1 MTAVAETDLHTPS
14 TGSDVP
20 AVVAVVVAHNPGDH
34 FEQCL
39 ESLKN
44 QDYENL
50 SVLVVDAGSDEPIAE
65 RVAEALP
72 VAYLHRLAGDPGFSV
87 AANQA
92 LELVSGSP
100 FLLFCHDDVVLSPDC
115 LSILVSELYRGNA
128 GIAGPKLVRWN
139 DSRRLAQL
147 GMGSDRFG
155 VMVDQV
161 EQGEFDQDQYDSV
174 RQVFVAPGGV
184 QLVRSDLFTALGGF
198 DPTIKVLGE
207 DLDFCWRAHI
217 AGARVLV
224 VPDARARHLESFSQN
239 ANPRERRQLIN
250 RHRLRTVLATADRR
264 AMFTSVPLAFALL
277 ILEGLAAML
286 AGRRSQA
293 RDILAAIP
301 WNLSRLDDI
310 RRRRR
315 LVRRTRSISNK
326 DVAGLQARGSARLAN
341 FSRGQFSARQDRFSD
356 MVGSVRSSFAG
367 ADAGNVRDATV
378 ITAFILLLLVFG
390 SRHLLTRGVAS
401 VGQIPT
407 VPAGREL
414 LGEWLSGWR
423 TNGTGGPGNAPTAFL
438 FLALGRFLFFWAAGL
453 FQTLV
458 AVAPVLLAPVAM
470 YRSLRPLGSSRAAAA
485 AALVYTC
492 CPLITSAFST
502 GQWEAMVIFAAAP
515 YLIASMLKLHGVS
528 PFGFQDG
535 EPGPTIVD
543 RAVPVRLIRYALLVA
558 VVASFAPS
566 VVPIA
571 VATALMMIP
580 ASLLL
585 ANGRPLEGLGAAALA
600 VIGPVALHGP
610 WSFDV
615 LQDISWGWLMGPQPL
630 ASGTSSMLDLI
641 RFAPGSVAPQLLM
654 FGFVAL
660 AVLGLVVSRTE
671 VFHVSA
677 HGWFLASS
685 SWLVIWADRR
695 GWIPVELPSAEAFLA
710 IGAAGLCFAIAAGLL
725 SLERDRLANDR
736 EAFTSRARTVTMA
749 AGSVAVAAVFLSG
762 LVSALDGAWGA
773 PQSSF
778 ASSVEFLTRQRAQ
791 DGDQVAPGRVV
802 WIGDAD
808 VLPAGVARSQGGAEY
823 TVTENTMTDFSG
835 RWHPSAPGS
844 TAGIGR
850 QIDLAASGQV
860 VRLGRLLAPYG
871 VDFVVVAQQLA
882 PAPYDGPVVPPDTG
896 LLRALSQQLDL
907 ERVPGVPDLV
917 VFRNRSS
924 SGVAPLLSS
933 VEQAQATT
941 AAEQLDVDLATGSA
955 AVETLGPGEWT
966 VDVPADTSVLVSIH
980 NSSIEA
986 SGTSSEIISGFDR
999 LVVIPSGPAG
1009 EVTLTFGSRLVRRLA
1024 IIAQFLLVAIGV
1036 IVGQTRREVAR

>member
-1 MTAVAETDLHTPS
+1 MTAVAQTDLQSPT

-50 SVLVVDAGSDEPIAE
+50 SVLVIDAGSDEPIAE

-100 FLLFCHDDVVLSPDC
+100 FLLFCHDDVVLAPDC

-174 RQVFVAPGGV
+174 RQVFIAPGGV

-198 DPTIKVLGE
+198 DPSIKVLGE

-239 ANPRERRQLIN
+239 ANPREHRQLTY

-264 AMFTSVPLAFALL
+264 AMFTTVPLAFALL

-286 AGRRSQA
+286 AGRRSQG

-301 WNLSRLDDI
+301 WNLSRFDDI

-315 LVRRTRSISNK
+315 LVKRTRSVSNK
-326 DVAGLQARGSARLAN
+326 DVAGLQAGGSARLAS

-378 ITAFILLLLVFG
+378 ITTFVLLLVIFG
-390 SRHLLTRGVAS
+390 SRHLLTRGVPA

-407 VPAGREL
+407 IPSGRDL

-438 FLALGRFLFFWAAGL
+438 FLAIGRFAFFWAAGL

-458 AVAPVLLAPVAM
+458 ALAPVLLAPLAM
-470 YRSLRPLGSSRAAAA
+470 YRSLRPLGSARAAAA
-485 AALVYTC
+485 AALLYAC
-492 CPLITSAFST
+492 CPLVTSAFSS
-502 GQWEAMVIFAAAP
+502 GQWEALVVFAAAP
-515 YLIASMLKLHGVS
+515 YLIGSLLKLHGVS
-528 PFGFQDG
+528 PYGFTGG
-535 EPGPTIVD
+535 EPGPTVVD
-543 RAVPVRLIRYALLVA
+543 RSVPVRLIRFAFLVA
-558 VVASFAPS
+558 LVASFAPS
-566 VVPIA
+566 VIPIA
-571 VATALMMIP
+571 AVTAVLMVP
-580 ASLLL
+580 VSLLL
-585 ANGRPLEGLGAAALA
+585 AKGRPLETLGAAALA
-600 VIGPVALHGP
+600 VVGPAALHGP

-615 LQDISWGWLMGPQPL
+615 LQDISWDWLVGAKPTSDGL
-630 ASGTSSMLDLI
+630 SSMLDLI
-641 RFAPGSVAPQLLM
+641 RFAPGTAAPQLLM
-654 FGFVAL
+654 YGFVAL
-660 AVLGLVVSRTE
+660 AVLAILIVRPE
-671 VFHVSA
+671 LFHVGA
-677 HGWFLASS
+677 HGWFLAVAT
-685 SWLVIWADRR
+685 WLIVWVDRR
-695 GWIPVELPSAEAFLA
+695 GWVPIDLPSAEALLA

-725 SLERDRLANDR
+725 SLERDLLARDR
-736 EAFTSRARTVTMA
+736 EAFTARARTLTLTVGSIA
-749 AGSVAVAAVFLSG
+749 AVAVLLSG
-762 LVSALDGAWGA
+762 LISALDGAWGA

-791 DGDQVAPGRVV
+791 DGEQLAAGRVV
-802 WIGDAD
+802 WIGESD
-808 VLPAGVARSQGGAEY
+808 VLPAGSARSQGGVEY
-823 TVTENTMTDFSG
+823 TVTENVLTDFSG

-871 VDFVVVAQQLA
+871 IDFVVVAQQLA
-882 PAPYDGPVVPPDTG
+882 PAPYDGPVVAPDPG

-924 SGVAPLLSS
+924 SGVAPYLTSA
-933 VEQAQATT
+933 EQAQATT
-941 AAEQLDVDLATGSA
+941 AAEQLDVDLTTGSA
-955 AVETLGPGEWT
+955 AVTTIGPGQWT
-966 VDVPADTSVLVSIH
+966 VDVPADTNVLVSVH
-980 NSSIEA
+980 DSSIEA
-986 SGTSSEIISGFDR
+986 SGARTGTISGFDR
-999 LVVIPSGPAG
+999 LVVIPSGEAG
-1009 EVTLTFGSRLVRRLA
+1009 EVTLTFGSRLVRRLV
-1024 IIAQFLLVAIGV
+1024 IIAQFLLVAVGI
-1036 IVGQTRREVAR
+1036 IVGQTRREVVA